1 MIQLCIYFTIY
12 LIIVLIPYFFLSD
25 LAMYLFGIA
34 LPQPSMGFL
43 FLSFLFFPVILKL
56 LKISF
61 KILSVACA
69 LIVGLFVAI
78 LTSPL
83 KSIEDSREEKEAVNE
98 IAIPMENDTSLAE

>member
-1 MIQLCIYFTIY
+1 
-12 LIIVLIPYFFLSD
+12 
-25 LAMYLFGIA
+25 MYLFGIA

-98 IAIPMENDTSLAE
+98 TAIPMENDTSLAE